1 MHKASIKILS
11 VAALNSTLTTSTLII
26 FHFPYQKTVRLILF
40 NLCGFEFN
48 LFCNSLV
55 TYELLCMSTYLLK
68 PFSEETLTAKT
79 ICSKYYFHLLQR
91 QSLFD
96 IILMWVLIL
105 ISLTVLVFVT
115 VLIIIPKIFETER
128 NITTFNCNL
137 R

>member
-55 TYELLCMSTYLLK
+55 TYELLRMSTYLLK

-79 ICSKYYFHLLQR
+79 VCSKYYFHLLQR
-91 QSLFD
+91 QSLLDYYFNVGFD
-96 IILMWVLIL
+96 FHFLDCFGFRYCLDYH
-105 ISLTVLVFVT
+105 S
-115 VLIIIPKIFETER
+115 
-128 NITTFNCNL
+128 
-137 R
+137 